1 MQHFFDDVSEKK
13 KMYVKILRLN
23 KNYFIFEVI
32 KLSQLFY
39 QFFDEFLLG
48 LKGKTETS
56 GFVFFSI
63 FQESDGVFRVSKLQ
77 FYLLGINNMRHVD
90 FCNTR
95 KRQNK
100 SFQIDL
106 RQAILNLVLF
116 IQNEKLNAFLCFFIH
131 RLWG

>member
-1 MQHFFDDVSEKK
+1 M
-13 KMYVKILRLN
+13 
-23 KNYFIFEVI
+23 
-32 KLSQLFY
+32 
-39 QFFDEFLLG
+39 LG

-56 GFVFFSI
+56 GFVFSI

-77 FYLLGINNMRHVD
+77 FYQLGINNMRHVD

-95 KRQNK
+95 KRQSK

-116 IQNEKLNAFLCFFIH
+116 IQNETLNAFLFFH
-131 RLWG
+131 TSFMGMKRRQN